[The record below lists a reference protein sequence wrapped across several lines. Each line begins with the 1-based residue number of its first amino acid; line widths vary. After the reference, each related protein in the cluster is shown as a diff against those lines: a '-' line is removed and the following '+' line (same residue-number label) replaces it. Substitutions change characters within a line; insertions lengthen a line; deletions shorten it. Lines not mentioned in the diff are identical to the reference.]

1 MRRSD
6 GSSVYLTAGS
16 DVFTSAS
23 VLAAEDALL
32 DLGGHVGGRTVPG
45 PVVELALLEAAA
57 NGRPL
62 NGAQAHL
69 VRVMATSG
77 ARVQLALAPAG
88 TGKTTG
94 LRVLAWAWTDSG
106 STVLGLTPSAIAG
119 QLVLSQ
125 KTVQNHISNIF
136 SKLQVADRAQA
147 IVLARQAGLGES

>member
-1 MRRSD
+1 M
-6 GSSVYLTAGS
+6 
-16 DVFTSAS
+16 
-23 VLAAEDALL
+23 
-32 DLGGHVGGRTVPG
+32 
-45 PVVELALLEAAA
+45 ELALLEAAA